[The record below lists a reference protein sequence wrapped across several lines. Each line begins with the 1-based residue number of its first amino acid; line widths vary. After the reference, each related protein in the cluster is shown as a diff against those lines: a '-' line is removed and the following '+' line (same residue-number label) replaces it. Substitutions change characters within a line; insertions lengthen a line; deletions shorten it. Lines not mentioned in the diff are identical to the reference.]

1 MHSTNLNYS
10 FPVYFFNFKLS
21 YFTKKTM
28 MTICAVHNFCT
39 RNKLNLVLLFYKE
52 FKLISFN
59 PDYAKVIGLPVKF
72 LEFLI
77 EAFTNR
83 KYVYLNSTR
92 MVNQGDIRSL
102 YNISCKVT
110 KSF

>member
-1 MHSTNLNYS
+1 MH
-10 FPVYFFNFKLS
+10 
-21 YFTKKTM
+21 
-28 MTICAVHNFCT
+28 A
-39 RNKLNLVLLFYKE
+39 
-52 FKLISFN
+52 LIE
-59 PDYAKVIGLPVKF
+59 KIIGLIITKEYFRVGGTKLAKF

-102 YNISCKVT
+102 YNICCKIT